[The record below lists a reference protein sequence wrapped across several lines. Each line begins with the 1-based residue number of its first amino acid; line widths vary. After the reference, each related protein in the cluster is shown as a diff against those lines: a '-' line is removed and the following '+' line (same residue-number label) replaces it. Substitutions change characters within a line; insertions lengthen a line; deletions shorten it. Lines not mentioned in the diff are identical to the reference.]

1 MSWLA
6 SELESDLLN
15 TVDWGRNGLTNFNAE
30 KTQLFLFNHLNNS
43 GVFDVKMDGSVLDE
57 KASLKML
64 ELTLI

>member
-1 MSWLA
+1 M
-6 SELESDLLN
+6 
-15 TVDWGRNGLTNFNAE
+15 DWGRNGLTNFNAE